1 MRRIFFFV
9 GILTVLIGLGCSTSK
24 KVTAGTGKQTSA
36 AGGEVKILQSWQGDY
51 PVDQL
56 KRLPEKQREKAV
68 GFIDDS
74 KTFAG
79 VWKAFKKGEAVPEID
94 FKANLVLFVRN
105 TQFYNRISIGKI
117 NVTNGVA
124 ELLAMETMSAMPI
137 EDKVAMSMVLVERK
151 GIKGLKSGDSIIQV
165 SSF

>member
-1 MRRIFFFV
+1 MLV
-9 GILTVLIGLGCSTSK
+9 GLGCSTSE
-24 KVTAGTGKQTSA
+24 KVAAGTGKQTST

-51 PVDQL
+51 PVVKL
-56 KRLPEKQREKAV
+56 NLLPVKQRSQGI
-68 GFIDDS
+68 GFINDA
-74 KTFAG
+74 KIFAD
-79 VWKAFKKGEAVPEID
+79 VWKAFKPREAVPEID
-94 FKANLVLFVRN
+94 FKRNLVLFVRN